1 MTSTLPAHAGA
12 RGPLPDAKH
21 DTPHEAPRRTSISLR
36 CLPGVS
42 LSAGQPQRVLR
53 ATKAVVCTP
62 TQVNPP
68 SVTPPWSVVSAT
80 FADVVSLLA
89 MLLVQLSQVFGVHD
103 VRSDCFGEFVEAI

>member
-1 MTSTLPAHAGA
+1 M
-12 RGPLPDAKH
+12 
-21 DTPHEAPRRTSISLR
+21 
-36 CLPGVS
+36 
-42 LSAGQPQRVLR
+42 LR

-68 SVTPPWSVVSAT
+68 SSTPPWSVVSAT

-103 VRSDCFGEFVEAI
+103 VRADCFGEFVEAI